1 MQPLSDKLTSHC
13 VTSYPSALVTSKT
26 DSYATSRSLTSC
38 RCVVS
43 KSRTR
48 YLTNQRATAWQAM
61 GWLRHK
67 QNSHSMT
74 NYAAT
79 IWQTNFSLCGK
90 LSVRIGDKQNILL
103 CNESLSYKLQVRCQP
118 RTRWLRHKPNSH
130 FVTNYAATIWQTN
143 YSVCDKPT
151 NTNRFWLGN
160 VLRATAAWFFSSIIW
175 PDGSAPVALASHKSL
190 EKHRAAWLSYL
201 FSHLHLLSS
210 DSFASLIFFLL
221 LSSSLC
227 LCPSLHF
234 SSVYIVG
241 SLTSKL
247 PSKADCMTR

>member
-1 MQPLSDKLTSHC
+1 MQQVALLQAAGALSASQGRVIWPTKGRLRDKLWDDWGTNRTVTVWQTMQLLSDKLTSRC
-13 VTSYPSALVTSKT
+13 VASYPCALVTSKT
-26 DSYATSRSLTSC
+26 YSYATNRSLTSC

-43 KSRTR
+43 K
-48 YLTNQRATAWQAM
+48 
-61 GWLRHK
+61 
-67 QNSHSMT
+67 
-74 NYAAT
+74 
-79 IWQTNFSLCGK
+79 
-90 LSVRIGDKQNILL
+90 
-103 CNESLSYKLQVRCQP
+103 P

-151 NTNRFWLGN
+151 NTNRFWFWLGN
-160 VLRATAAWFFSSIIW
+160 VLRATAAWTFSSIIW

-190 EKHRAAWLSYL
+190 EKRRVAWLSYL

-210 DSFASLIFFLL
+210 DSFSSLIFFLL

-234 SSVYIVG
+234 SSVHIVG